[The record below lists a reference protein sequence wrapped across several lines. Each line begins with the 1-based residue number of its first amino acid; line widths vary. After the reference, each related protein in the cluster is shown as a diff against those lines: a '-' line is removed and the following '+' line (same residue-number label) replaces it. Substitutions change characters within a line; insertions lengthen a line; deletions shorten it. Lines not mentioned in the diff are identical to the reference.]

1 MNSSPE
7 QAVPWMERL
16 IAKSPL
22 LMPALAMLSVYAA
35 IDCSGWFWL
44 AAVIFITL
52 PAIFRYPS
60 MSFVAGLLVLWVGI
74 NLETYHRDY
83 NSISSEPGRYWKST
97 GSIRAASG
105 KSYIFHPDNSNWFW
119 LLSTKDF
126 PTPLEIGQRYEIQG
140 KAYEFIPPT
149 GPGQFDR
156 ERWAYLRRIALGIKL
171 EQATHMGAGDITSQC
186 MAYSQSLRK
195 RASALLREGASPND
209 ETRQVMVSTVLGD
222 TTDAEL
228 STIEKFLHSGALH
241 IFAVSGAQ
249 VAILSAMLL
258 GLFKLLRIRHSL
270 ATLLTLPVV
279 VLYVFVTGMEESAVR
294 ALIMIIL
301 FLLAPVL
308 RHRKSTLNI
317 LGLAFIIMCLID
329 PLQPYQPGFQLSF
342 IIFGVIAAVP
352 IIINKERPIW
362 APDSFIPA
370 RIYTY
375 FERLALKLSR
385 GTGALI
391 IVSISAWLISIP
403 LTIWHFNSWNLYAVL
418 SSILLTIPVT
428 LIMHFSLAG
437 ICLSWVPGVLPVCN
451 SISSML
457 AGTMVATVNFIANL
471 PDSYQYCYPSLKE
484 NEALIIPHFPHNYSI
499 LLSNPAIVLN
509 AGSASAQ
516 EFNLVPIMK
525 ARNISPAHLILTG
538 TTKSDREGMAT
549 LKEKYPALPYHD
561 ATKNPPQSITLA
573 PTNTLTHIP
582 TPEAIR
588 TGIHQDKS
596 PIFLWQCHGQ
606 KVLIIGNARSSGLPA
621 LALTADLII
630 IGHHPRDPVMD
641 SEWIQATGAKAVIF
655 TTPHTC
661 AVPEGVKSYSLVTSG
676 THTLTLTPT
685 GICITPWANTE
696 THKE

>member
-1 MNSSPE
+1 
-7 QAVPWMERL
+7 
-16 IAKSPL
+16 
-22 LMPALAMLSVYAA
+22 MPALAMLCTYAA
-35 IDCSGWFWL
+35 MDCSWWFWL
-44 AAVIFITL
+44 PAVIFITL
-52 PAIFRYPS
+52 PVIFRYPA
-60 MSFVAGLLVLWVGI
+60 MSFVAGLLVVWVGI
-74 NLETYHRDY
+74 SLETYHRDY
-83 NSISSEPGRYWKST
+83 HNISSEPGRYWKST
-97 GSIRAASG
+97 GSIRATSG

-119 LLSTKDF
+119 LLSTKDY
-126 PTPLEIGQRYEIQG
+126 PTPLEIGQRYEIHG
-140 KAYEFIPPT
+140 RAYEFIPPT

-171 EQATHMGAGDITSQC
+171 EQATHIGNGDLLSQC
-186 MAYSQSLRK
+186 MAYSQNLRQ
-195 RASALLREGASPND
+195 RASSLLRQGASPND
-209 ETRQVMVSTVLGD
+209 ETRQVMISTVLGD

-228 STIEKFLHSGALH
+228 TTIEKFLHSGALH

-249 VAILSAMLL
+249 VAILSAMML

-270 ATLLTLPVV
+270 ATLLTLPIV
-279 VLYVFVTGMEESAVR
+279 VLYVFITGMEESAVR

-329 PLQPYQPGFQLSF
+329 PLQAYQPGFQLSF

-362 APDSFIPA
+362 APDSFIPT
-370 RIYTY
+370 RIYTP
-375 FERLALKLSR
+375 FEQHALKLSKA
-385 GTGALI
+385 TGALI

-437 ICLSWVPGVLPVCN
+437 ICLSWIPGVLPVCN
-451 SISSML
+451 TISGILASFML
-457 AGTMVATVNFIANL
+457 TSVNLVANL
-471 PDSYQYCYPSLKE
+471 PNSYQYYYPRLKE
-484 NEALIIPHFPHNYSI
+484 NEALIIPHFPHNYSV

-509 AGSASAQ
+509 AGSTSAQ
-516 EFNLVPIMK
+516 EFNLSPIMK
-525 ARNISPAHLILTG
+525 ARSISPARLMLTG
-538 TTKSDREGMAT
+538 TTKADREGMKT

-561 ATKNPPQSITLA
+561 ATKNPPQSITLGPA
-573 PTNTLTHIP
+573 NTLIHIP

-606 KVLIIGNARSSGLPA
+606 KVLIIGNARSSGLVSQS
-621 LALTADLII
+621 LTADLLI

-641 SEWIQATGAKAVIF
+641 SEWIQSTGAKAVIF
-655 TTPHTC
+655 TTPYTC
-661 AVPEGVKSYSLVTSG
+661 EVPVGVKSYSLESSG
-676 THTLTLTPT
+676 THTVTLTPA
-685 GICITPWANTE
+685 GIHITPWANTK